1 MSTSIFNHL
10 SPPWV
15 PPRYG
20 KAPYFWLLSFAIFG
34 MKYFYIAPQAR
45 EILLL
50 AASLVFFLPV
60 YFYSFWSSGWR
71 IHACILVVCAMGIV
85 WAPVNF
91 GGSTFCIFAATM
103 CSRIPDTSKAYRA
116 LWVIA
121 GIIII
126 ATVSMRLETF
136 FWVPAIIFSIP
147 SGIGAIIGER
157 LTRSNENL
165 LRKQE
170 EVEHLAAL
178 AERERIARDLHDLL
192 GHTLSVI
199 TLKAELAGKLFDK
212 NPAASKKEISD
223 IEHTARQA
231 LAEVRAAVIGYR
243 ATGLLHELQS
253 AKNALSAAAVELE
266 TEIEKVRLPAATE
279 NVLALAVREAV
290 TNIIRHAQASIC
302 KIHLTAGNGRVE
314 LHIADNG
321 VATHSIAANDNDGK
335 QTLHKGS
342 GLNGMDERVRALG
355 GTLNIR
361 IEQGLTLH
369 LSVPLKEST

>member
-1 MSTSIFNHL
+1 MSTSVFHQL

-34 MKYFYIAPQAR
+34 MKYLYVAPSIR

-50 AASLVFFLPV
+50 AASLTFFLPV
-60 YFYSFWSSGWR
+60 YFYSFWNNGWR
-71 IHACILVVCAMGIV
+71 TYACILVVCFMGII
-85 WAPVNF
+85 WAPFNF
-91 GGSTFCIFAATM
+91 GSSTFCIFAATM
-103 CSRIPDTSKAYRA
+103 CSRIPDTRKAYQF
-116 LWVIA
+116 LWFI
-121 GIIII
+121 GCIIV
-126 ATVSMRLETF
+126 AASVGMRLEKF
-136 FWVPAIIFSIP
+136 FWLPAIIFSIP
-147 SGIGAIIGER
+147 SGLGAIISER
-157 LTRSNENL
+157 LTLSNENL

-212 NPAASKKEISD
+212 NPDASKKEISD

-266 TEIEKVRLPAATE
+266 TELETDIEKMSLPAAIE
-279 NVLALAVREAV
+279 NVMALAVREAV

-302 KIHLTAGNGRVE
+302 KISLATHNGQVE
-314 LHIADNG
+314 LCIADDG
-321 VATHSIAANDNDGK
+321 VAKNGSDGK
-335 QTLHKGS
+335 QAMHKGS
-342 GLNGMDERVRALG
+342 GLTGMSERVQALG
-355 GTLNIR
+355 GTLDIR

-369 LSVPLKEST
+369 LSLPLKEST